1 MDKKSMFHAAEI
13 QRQNADSARQGCR
26 ECVAKE
32 VLYVRS
38 DLLNRFRNSP
48 LLERVVVPAVEFE
61 WLCKTRIGRAY
72 VSAYEWVKCSPQSLF
87 GSHIS

>member
-13 QRQNADSARQGCR
+13 QQQNADSARQGRR

-61 WLCKTRIGRAY
+61 RLCKTRIGRAY
-72 VSAYEWVKCSPQSLF
+72 VASYQWQTCSRQSLF
-87 GSHIS
+87 G

>member
-13 QRQNADSARQGCR
+13 QRQNADSARQGR
-26 ECVAKE
+26 QECAAKE

-48 LLERVVVPAVEFE
+48 LLEMVVVPAAEFE
-61 WLCKTRIGRAY
+61 QLCKTRIGRAY
-72 VSAYEWVKCSPQSLF
+72 VASYQWQTCSRQSLF
-87 GSHIS
+87 G